1 MHAVL
6 LHWEVFAPGITET
19 ISTDPEQTRNNFPR
33 DMQWGQALQLL
44 EDYSEADD
52 ESSGEGPTPLV
63 VEQGQD
69 IQLKVDYSEDSAVLC
84 FQVSKMQTSTIGN
97 TTS

>member
-1 MHAVL
+1 
-6 LHWEVFAPGITET
+6 
-19 ISTDPEQTRNNFPR
+19 
-33 DMQWGQALQLL
+33 MQWGQALQLL